1 MREGNLN
8 RRVRPEAYGLL
19 CFGVMCLG
27 FVFVKI
33 AGFAPGVIAPDL
45 IREFGL
51 DATEMGLLGALY
63 LWGYAA
69 IQIPTGIM
77 ADTLGPRR
85 TAGLF
90 MLVAAAGTLLFGM
103 AIAYQ
108 MSAVGRALMGI
119 GTGVLFVSNAKMLAQ
134 WFPTNRFA
142 TLQGILLMVGNFG
155 VLASAAP
162 LAALVEALGWRLS
175 FILLSGL
182 AALVAVLIFVLVRD
196 KPGDVAGSAVAAS
209 AELDGMDS
217 APKIALGDAA
227 RLVLLNRNLWLLAVY
242 AFVLYGAL
250 MAIQGLWAVPYLMDV
265 YGLLRQDASNVITMW
280 PLGTILAS
288 PVWGYL
294 SDRVLRTRKWV
305 VFGGVVS
312 FSLPFVALV
321 LSPAGLPLWSLYGLF
336 FFCGVTNSAVAVSFA
351 LLNDV
356 IPRQIVGTAVGLYN
370 VWFFVGGAVYQQA
383 AGAILDR
390 FAVNGHATVDGY
402 RAVFL
407 VCLIGAWIGAL
418 AILAARER
426 GTMAAIAVD

>member
-1 MREGNLN
+1 MREGVLN
-8 RRVRPEAYGLL
+8 RRVRPEVYGWL

-33 AGFAPGVIAPDL
+33 AGFGPGVIAPDL

-51 DATEMGLLGALY
+51 DATELGFLGALY

-85 TAGLF
+85 SAAFF
-90 MLVAAAGTLLFGM
+90 MLIAAVGTLLFAT
-103 AIAYQ
+103 AIAYE

-119 GTGVLFVSNAKMLAQ
+119 GTGILFVSNAKMVAQ
-134 WFPTNRFA
+134 WFPANRFA

-155 VLASAAP
+155 VFASAAP

-196 KPGDVAGSAVAAS
+196 RPDAADAPADANGEVAS
-209 AELDGMDS
+209 AE
-217 APKIALGDAA
+217 PPRIALPDAV
-227 RLVLLNRNLWLLAVY
+227 RMVLLSRNLWLLAVY
-242 AFVLYGAL
+242 AFVLYGVL
-250 MAIQGLWAVPYLMDV
+250 MAIQALWAVPYLMDV
-265 YGLLRQDASNVITMW
+265 YGFPRQDASNVITMW
-280 PLGTILAS
+280 PIGTIIAS
-288 PVWGYL
+288 PIWGYL

-305 VFGGVVS
+305 VFGGVAL
-312 FSLPFVALV
+312 FSLPFLALV
-321 LSPAGLPLWSLYGLF
+321 LSPAGLPVWSLYGLF
-336 FFCGVTNSAVAVSFA
+336 FFCGVTNSAVVVSFA

-356 IPRQIVGTAVGLYN
+356 MPRQIVGTAVGLYN
-370 VWFFVGGAVYQQA
+370 LWFFVGGAVYQQV

-390 FAVNGHATVDGY
+390 FALDGQATVDGY

-407 VCLIGAWIGAL
+407 FCLVGTWIGAL

-426 GTMAAIAVD
+426 RATTAVATE